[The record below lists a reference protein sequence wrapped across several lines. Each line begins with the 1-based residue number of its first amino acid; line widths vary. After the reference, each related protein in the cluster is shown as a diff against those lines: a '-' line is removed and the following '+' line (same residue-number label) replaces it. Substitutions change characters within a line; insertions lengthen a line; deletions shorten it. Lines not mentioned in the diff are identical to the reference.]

1 MRLMHRDFGFVFEF
15 EENVRNILVIE
26 SPAVFRRLVSELYCN
41 NEDSGFVLSENFTP
55 LKLSD
60 NVNCIVD
67 YFNFSLNERKML
79 NKLQDYLKAEISSS
93 DLLLEQGA
101 IFSLIEQYAFNLQQI
116 SDWQL
121 DFDYKPEIPILLKFM
136 NVRFKEEGSTLLERL
151 VDYVTAANEFCAV
164 KLFVL
169 VDLFLYFTEDEIE
182 KLYEHFNYKKLN
194 LLLVES
200 KAPPDIK
207 RFANAVVIDRD
218 CCEINLG
225 ML

>member
-1 MRLMHRDFGFVFEF
+1 MRLMHRDFNFAFEF
-15 EENVRNILVIE
+15 EENARNILVIE
-26 SPAVFRRLVSELYCN
+26 SPLVFRRLVKELYCN

-60 NVNCIVD
+60 NINCIVD
-67 YFNFSLNERKML
+67 YFNFSLNERKIL
-79 NKLQDYLKAEISSS
+79 NKLQDYLKAEVSSS
-93 DLLLEQGA
+93 DLLLEQGT
-101 IFSLIEQYAFNLQQI
+101 IFSLIEQYALNLQQI

-121 DFDYKPEIPILLKFM
+121 DFDYKPDFYTLFKFM
-136 NVRFKEEGSTLLERL
+136 NVRFKEEGSDLLERL

-169 VDLFLYFTEDEIE
+169 VDLFFYFTEDEIE
-182 KLYEHFNYKKLN
+182 KLYAHFNYKKLN
-194 LLLVES
+194 LLLIES
-200 KAPPDIK
+200 RAPTNI
-207 RFANAVVIDRD
+207 RSFANAVVIDRD